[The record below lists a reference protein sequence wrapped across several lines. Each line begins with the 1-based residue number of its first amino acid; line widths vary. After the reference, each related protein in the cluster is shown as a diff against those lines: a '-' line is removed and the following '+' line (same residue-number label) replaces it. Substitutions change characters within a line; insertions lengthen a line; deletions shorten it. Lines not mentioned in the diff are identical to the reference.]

1 MPTKST
7 RSLNRLL
14 PTLRGERPLRSVSLA
29 STIAI
34 LLLLPL
40 RLPGQTAQLSGVV
53 KDPSGGVIVTA
64 KIALTNQGTEVSR
77 SATMNRD
84 GCYVIP
90 FLQPGVYRALIEGT
104 GFQAESRSNIR
115 LEVGQQARW
124 DVTLSIS
131 KTEQSLTVTAGPALV
146 NMTDGSVSTV
156 VNREFV
162 NNLPLNG
169 GGFNALLELTP
180 GVTIASTG
188 PAPQGQFHVNGQRSS
203 SNYLTGD
210 GAG

>member
-64 KIALTNQGTEVSR
+64 KITLTNQGTEVSR
-77 SATMNRD
+77 SATTNGD
-84 GCYVIP
+84 GVYVMP
-90 FLQPGVYRALIEGT
+90 FLQPGVYRALIEAT
-104 GFQAESRSNIR
+104 GFQAESRSDIR

-124 DVTLSIS
+124 DVTLSIG
-131 KTEQSLTVTAGPALV
+131 KTEQTLTVTAGPALV
-146 NMTDGSVSTV
+146 NMTYGSVSTL
-156 VNREFV
+156 VNCQFLKQ
-162 NNLPLNG
+162 LPLYWLGINE
-169 GGFNALLELTP
+169 LL
-180 GVTIASTG
+180 
-188 PAPQGQFHVNGQRSS
+188 
-203 SNYLTGD
+203 
-210 GAG
+210 